1 MDRRE
6 FLLTAG
12 AVTIT
17 TGCIGGEN
25 SGNQDELEPV
35 DTPTPDTVPTRTPA
49 PNPKTEAGDFTVGQ
63 TYRTPEGVIL
73 SILDLL
79 VVEGEDQNNQAGLAY
94 AYAENQTGSATSVP
108 GYYSWSMLAGN
119 RQYDPEF
126 TDDERA
132 YEGGEIVDGVVREG
146 WVIYPLPPGLE
157 SEELTVAWSGTV
169 PDGEAGYRDVTVKW
183 SW

>member
-1 MDRRE
+1 MDRRK
-6 FLLTAG
+6 FLLTVG
-12 AVTIT
+12 AATT
-17 TGCIGGEN
+17 TGCIGSEN
-25 SGNQDELEPV
+25 AVSVDDFDSP
-35 DTPTPDTVPTRTPA
+35 DTPTPDTGPVRTPA

-73 SILDLL
+73 SILDLG
-79 VVEGEDQNNQAGLAY
+79 VVEGEDQNSQAGLAY
-94 AYAENQTGSATSVP
+94 AYAENQTGSTTSVP
-108 GYYSWSMLAGN
+108 GYFRWSMLAGN

-146 WVIYPLPPGLE
+146 WVVHPLPSGLE
-157 SEELTVAWSGTV
+157 SEELTAVWSGTV
-169 PDGEAGYRDVTVKW
+169 PDGEVGYRDVTVKW